1 MSNNININ
9 VTSSDGVGAVD
20 QGGSNPLTSL
30 MEALSPAKV
39 LGALTELIKAI
50 GSISG

>member
-1 MSNNININ
+1 MSNNINVS
-9 VTSSDGVGAVD
+9 VTGSDGVGGVD

-39 LGALTELIKAI
+39 IGALTELIKAI
-50 GSISG
+50 GNLSG